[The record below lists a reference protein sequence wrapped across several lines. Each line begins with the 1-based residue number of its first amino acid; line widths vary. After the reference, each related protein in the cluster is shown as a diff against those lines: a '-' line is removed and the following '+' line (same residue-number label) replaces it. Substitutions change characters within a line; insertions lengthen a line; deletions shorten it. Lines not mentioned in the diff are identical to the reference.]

1 MSLLE
6 SEWVLFSS
14 AGWKY
19 CLTSCSGKKCQ
30 EKCWMTSNCVPATN
44 SEAVNTVYPH
54 YYISVQ
60 FSPSVLSDSLQ
71 LHGLQH
77 ARLPFPSPT
86 SGACSNSCPSS
97 RGCHPTISSV
107 VPFSSCLKSFLASGS
122 CPMSQFFTSGPKV
135 FSIFSISTSN
145 EYSGLISL
153 RIDWLDFLAVQGT
166 LKSLLQHHSSKA
178 SILQHSAFF
187 IV

>member
-1 MSLLE
+1 MRGSQEFPTWIRVTSLLE

-19 CLTSCSGKKCQ
+19 CLTSSSGKKCQ

-71 LHGLQH
+71 PHGLQH
-77 ARLPFPSPT
+77 SRLPFPSPT

-122 CPMSQFFTSGPKV
+122 CPMSQFFTSGGQSIQHFQHQYFQWV
-135 FSIFSISTSN
+135 FRT
-145 EYSGLISL
+145 
-153 RIDWLDFLAVQGT
+153 DFP
-166 LKSLLQHHSSKA
+166 
-178 SILQHSAFF
+178 
-187 IV
+187 